1 MIIPLKLE
9 VLLHTQIKNSLLSQI
24 NGATHTFKK
33 GVGGNPS
40 LGVTASDAGGSD
52 LWIDADYLG
61 NSDYGTEFIV
71 QKEIQEI
78 PFIAGSPAYGINI
91 YNTWSGLSQ
100 SICAPTLTPTG
111 AVPNCEITAT
121 TPNTQFFAES
131 TNYQYI
137 LWSISSVQ
145 APLGGDPL
153 TNESAVTFT
162 QQGIIDW
169 TPGWYGQFNL
179 NATAVGCDGILT
191 NTSTKAITIQ
201 SRTATPTD
209 IFIKGGSDLPGCPG
223 GRSTTEFD
231 SDPGAGNSVT
241 WEIDTNAA
249 GVINCD
255 TGILTWNPT
264 FSGNC

>member
-1 MIIPLKLE
+1 MLPFIRFNYSNGD
-9 VLLHTQIKNSLLSQI
+9 VLTDSMW
-24 NGATHTFKK
+24 
-33 GVGGNPS
+33 V
-40 LGVTASDAGGSD
+40 
-52 LWIDADYLG
+52 
-61 NSDYGTEFIV
+61 DYGTEFIE
-71 QKEIQEI
+71 QKEIQKV
-78 PFIAGSPAYGINI
+78 PFIDGTPAYRINI

-255 TGILTWNPT
+255 TGITSLYEGTIPKMGILSVY
-264 FSGNC
+264 FSMSEILDTVLCNKYCKVTISKPINKPIPVKIR